1 MKKITSRVLT
11 GLAAGALAVGT
22 VAAMSAPAQAAAAG
36 YTPNGTNPITFVG
49 NNVSFTAVEAD
60 QTLTCEQFDLTGNI
74 IDPGQT
80 REFGEAA
87 GTLPNLASG
96 GCTNPIA
103 GDTTVDPTGTWGVR
117 VDGAEVGSVSPAT
130 LTSVTAFVEAAGCSF
145 NVAGEVSGT
154 FNDSTQVFTPT
165 GSTLTISDNP
175 VGFICPILGVGQ
187 GQSISVAGT
196 WTANGL
202 TITNP

>member
-1 MKKITSRVLT
+1 MKMITSRVFT

-22 VAAMSAPAQAAAAG
+22 VAAMSAPAQAAAAD
-36 YTPNGTNPITFVG
+36 YTPTGPDPVVFVG
-49 NNVSFTAVEAD
+49 SNVSFTADEAN
-60 QTLTCEQFDLTGNI
+60 QTLTCDVFDLEGSISDSGTS
-74 IDPGQT
+74 
-80 REFGEAA
+80 RAFGASA
-87 GTLPNLASG
+87 GTLDDLESS

-103 GDTTVDPTGTWGVR
+103 GDTTVQPTGAWCVR

-130 LTSVTAFVEAAGCSF
+130 LTSVTAYVSAAGCSF
-145 NVAGEVSGT
+145 NVAGEVGGT

-165 GSTLTISDNP
+165 GSTLVIADNP
-175 VGFICPILGVGQ
+175 VGFICAILGVAQ